1 MKLEQSFEVKAPIDQ
16 VWDVLVDLERVAP
29 CLPGAAI
36 TERDDQGTY
45 HGTFQVKLG
54 PTTAAYR
61 GQIRIEDVDESSHT
75 ATLKAHGSDKRGQG
89 GANATIVNKLFETD
103 GGGTRVEA
111 HTDFTITGR
120 LARFGRGGMIE
131 DISNRLMR
139 EFAECLQAGLT
150 GDPTGATGE
159 SHREPETP
167 AVAPAADP
175 TPAPDPTPAAAP
187 DPTPAATTD
196 PTPAAT
202 TDPTPAA
209 TPDPT
214 PAATTDPTP
223 AATTDPTPAAAPGE
237 GAVSRAEP
245 APPGMTPAEAAAS
258 AVAETRPEDSAAEG
272 KSPAEVGLQP
282 TADEPGPGPAD
293 REPAPG
299 PGQPSMAP
307 PATAP
312 ADRPAAKPFTPPAP
326 AKPIHGIR
334 LFFSVLWERILR
346 LFGRRRK

>member
-16 VWDVLVDLERVAP
+16 VWAVLIDLERVAP

-61 GQIRIEDVDESSHT
+61 GQIRIEDVDEASHT

-89 GANATIVNKLFETD
+89 GANATIVNKLSETD
-103 GGGTRVEA
+103 DGTRVEA
-111 HTDFTITGR
+111 VTDFTITGR

-139 EFAECLQAGLT
+139 EFAQCLQAGLT
-150 GDPTGATGE
+150 GDGRGA
-159 SHREPETP
+159 
-167 AVAPAADP
+167 AAE
-175 TPAPDPTPAAAP
+175 PTPAAG
-187 DPTPAATTD
+187 PTPAAE
-196 PTPAAT
+196 
-202 TDPTPAA
+202 
-209 TPDPT
+209 
-214 PAATTDPTP
+214 
-223 AATTDPTPAAAPGE
+223 PGE
-237 GAVSRAEP
+237 GAISRAEP

-258 AVAETRPEDSAAEG
+258 ATAETRPEDSAAEG

-293 REPAPG
+293 RESPPG
-299 PGQPSMAP
+299 PGQPASVAP
-307 PATAP
+307 PAAAP
-312 ADRPAAKPFTPPAP
+312 ANRPAARPFTPPEP
-326 AKPIHGIR
+326 AKPIRGIS

-346 LFGRRRK
+346 FFGRGKK

>member
-1 MKLEQSFEVKAPIDQ
+1 MESSRIPGQTEVLAMKLEQSFEVKAPIEQ
-16 VWDVLVDLERVAP
+16 VWDVLIDLERVAP

-36 TERDDQGTY
+36 TERDDEGTY

-61 GQIRIEDVDESSHT
+61 GQIKIEDIDEASHT

-89 GANATIVNKLFETD
+89 GANATIVNKLFETGD
-103 GGGTRVEA
+103 GTRVEA

-139 EFAECLQAGLT
+139 EFAQCLQAGLT
-150 GDPTGATGE
+150 GDSAGATGE
-159 SHREPETP
+159 AHK
-167 AVAPAADP
+167 AAG
-175 TPAPDPTPAAAP
+175 PTPAAE
-187 DPTPAATTD
+187 
-196 PTPAAT
+196 
-202 TDPTPAA
+202 
-209 TPDPT
+209 
-214 PAATTDPTP
+214 
-223 AATTDPTPAAAPGE
+223 PGE
-237 GAVSRAEP
+237 GAISRAEP

-258 AVAETRPEDSAAEG
+258 AAAETRPEDSAAEG

-282 TADEPGPGPAD
+282 SADEPGPGPANL
-293 REPAPG
+293 ESPPAPG
-299 PGQPSMAP
+299 QPASVAP
-307 PATAP
+307 PAAAP
-312 ADRPAAKPFTPPAP
+312 ADRPAPTQFTPPAP

-346 LFGRRRK
+346 LFGRKPK

>member
-16 VWDVLVDLERVAP
+16 VWDVLIDLERVAP

-36 TERDDQGTY
+36 TERDDEGTY

-61 GQIRIEDVDESSHT
+61 GQIRIEDVDEASHT

-103 GGGTRVEA
+103 GGTRVEA
-111 HTDFTITGR
+111 VTDFTITGR

-139 EFAECLQAGLT
+139 EFAQCLQAGLT
-150 GDPTGATGE
+150 GDGGGATA
-159 SHREPETP
+159 ET
-167 AVAPAADP
+167 
-175 TPAPDPTPAAAP
+175 AAAGAG
-187 DPTPAATTD
+187 AAAET
-196 PTPAAT
+196 
-202 TDPTPAA
+202 A

-214 PAATTDPTP
+214 PAAE
-223 AATTDPTPAAAPGE
+223 PGE
-237 GAVSRAEP
+237 GAISRAEP

-258 AVAETRPEDSAAEG
+258 AAAETRPEDSAAEG
-272 KSPAEVGLQP
+272 KSPAEVGLPP
-282 TADEPGPGPAD
+282 TADEPGPAPAG
-293 REPAPG
+293 RESPPG
-299 PGQPSMAP
+299 PGQPASVAP
-307 PATAP
+307 PAAAP
-312 ADRPAAKPFTPPAP
+312 ADRPAPKPFTPPAP

-334 LFFSVLWERILR
+334 LFFSVLWERIKR
-346 LFGRRRK
+346 MFGGGRKK